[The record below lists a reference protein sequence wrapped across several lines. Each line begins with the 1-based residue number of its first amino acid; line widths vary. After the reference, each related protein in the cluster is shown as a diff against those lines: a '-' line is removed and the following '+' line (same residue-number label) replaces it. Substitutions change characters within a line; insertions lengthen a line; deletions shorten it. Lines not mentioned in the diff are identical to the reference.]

1 MTLPAYPRL
10 DGRFGIRW
18 RTLGDAE
25 GPSLT
30 RNHLSKGWRKV
41 EGAPEPDELLEE
53 SEEDPDA
60 VARLARWLDA
70 LLMLEVFSPVR

>member
-1 MTLPAYPRL
+1 M
-10 DGRFGIRW
+10 
-18 RTLGDAE
+18 
-25 GPSLT
+25 T
-30 RNHLSKGWRKV
+30 RNHLPKGWRKV

-70 LLMLEVFSPVR
+70 LLMLEAFSPVR